1 VTFYMAERYMP
12 STDGDAAGADVQGAV
27 QCDRRAAAVALGPI
41 RHVRTWLL
49 PADEICFSL
58 FEAPSA
64 ELLRAAGHAVGL
76 RYSRITEAVEGG
88 SEGPQ

>member
-1 VTFYMAERYMP
+1 VAFFVAERYVP
-12 STDGDAAGADVQGAV
+12 SAPGADVNGVV
-27 QCDRRAAAVALGPI
+27 QLDRRAAATAAGPI

-64 ELLRAAGHAVGL
+64 DLLRAAGIAIGL

-88 SEGPQ
+88 SENPNV

>member
-1 VTFYMAERYMP
+1 VAFFVAERYVP
-12 STDGDAAGADVQGAV
+12 SVPIADVDGAV
-27 QCDRRAAAVALGPI
+27 RWDRRAAEVAAEPV

-49 PADEICFSL
+49 PADETCFSL

-64 ELLRAAGHAVGL
+64 ESLRAAGDAIGL

-88 SEGPQ
+88 SGGSNV